1 MSLKVFPEKEVFI
14 DLAQKHNL
22 VPVYTE
28 VACDLDTPISLFYK
42 IGEGPYSFL
51 LESLEGGEKWARYS
65 FIGID
70 PYLVFKSKG
79 NQINLL
85 EKQGDKLVSKQ
96 EFFSDNPFYE
106 LRKFIKKIDC
116 AVLDGLP
123 RFFGGAVG
131 FIGYEVVRLFEKIPV
146 GEDVLGFS
154 DLHFM
159 FPEVVLIYDR
169 FKHTLKIVY
178 NAKIDL
184 NEEPSELY
192 QKAIHRLSE
201 ITHRLSGFCSN
212 GQSVEKVNVSSPQP
226 EITKEEFCSMVGKAK
241 RYILEGDIIQVV
253 LSQRF
258 RFRSQGSPFLFYRAL
273 RKINPSPYLFFL
285 KLDDEVLIGS
295 SPEILV
301 RMEGS
306 LVETRPIAGTRRRGK
321 TEKEDKELEED
332 LKRDE
337 KELAEHIMLVDLG
350 RNDLGRVCKY
360 GSVEVYELMV
370 VERYSHVMHLVS
382 GVKGEVLPG
391 LDMFDV
397 FAATFPAGT
406 VSGAPKIRA
415 MEIIS
420 ELEKTVRGP
429 YAGAVGYFGFS
440 GNMDFCITI
449 RTLFQKGE
457 LCYLQ
462 AGAGIVAD
470 SDPEK
475 EYKETLNKA
484 KAIFKTIE
492 TLGEFC

>member
-14 DLAQKHNL
+14 DLAKKHNL

-42 IGEGPYSFL
+42 IGEGSYSFL

-85 EKQGDKLVSKQ
+85 EKQGDRLVSKQ

-178 NAKIDL
+178 NANIDL
-184 NEEPSELY
+184 NEDPSKIY

-201 ITHRLSGFCSN
+201 IKHRLSGFYSN

-226 EITKEEFCSMVGKAK
+226 EITKEEFCSMV
-241 RYILEGDIIQVV
+241 
-253 LSQRF
+253 
-258 RFRSQGSPFLFYRAL
+258 
-273 RKINPSPYLFFL
+273 
-285 KLDDEVLIGS
+285 
-295 SPEILV
+295 
-301 RMEGS
+301 
-306 LVETRPIAGTRRRGK
+306 
-321 TEKEDKELEED
+321 
-332 LKRDE
+332 
-337 KELAEHIMLVDLG
+337 
-350 RNDLGRVCKY
+350 
-360 GSVEVYELMV
+360 
-370 VERYSHVMHLVS
+370 
-382 GVKGEVLPG
+382 
-391 LDMFDV
+391 
-397 FAATFPAGT
+397 
-406 VSGAPKIRA
+406 
-415 MEIIS
+415 
-420 ELEKTVRGP
+420 
-429 YAGAVGYFGFS
+429 
-440 GNMDFCITI
+440 
-449 RTLFQKGE
+449 
-457 LCYLQ
+457 
-462 AGAGIVAD
+462 
-470 SDPEK
+470 
-475 EYKETLNKA
+475 
-484 KAIFKTIE
+484 
-492 TLGEFC
+492 